1 MKATVASSKNYTG
14 LEAVKA
20 FEIKEALPGG
30 GSGDGDNDSGSGSAP
45 TGDDID
51 IALWAGLAGF
61 AALGAAAALFGRKKK
76 MR

>member
-1 MKATVASSKNYTG
+1 MKAAVTSSKNYTG

-30 GSGDGDNDSGSGSAP
+30 GSGDGDNDSGSAP

-61 AALGAAAALFGRKKK
+61 AALGAATAALFGRKKK

>member
-1 MKATVASSKNYTG
+1 MKAAVTSSKNYTG

-20 FEIKEALPGG
+20 F
-30 GSGDGDNDSGSGSAP
+30 
-45 TGDDID
+45 DID

-61 AALGAAAALFGRKKK
+61 AALGAAAAALFGRKKK